1 MNLVD
6 KVRIAGRKT
15 ALAFT
20 LGSSLLLGGSGCQP
34 VATVVAGVLVADAI
48 RNNNPEVVYVSA
60 QPVVQPTPQPQTSY
74 IPRQNRFFAA
84 SAYKGDLNGSSGWEY
99 EEYSGVGNEFEIDM
113 PVFLGAEIY
122 NRTGATLEV
131 TSYKIEQDGK
141 KLWKSQKLN
150 VFGPYYTVKEAFD
163 KGLSE
168 GTYLRTYKIGDE
180 VIGSTFIEVKS
191 NLANK

>member
-1 MNLVD
+1 MDLVD
-6 KVRIAGRKT
+6 KVKSAGKKT

-20 LGSSLLLGGSGCQP
+20 LGSSLVLGGSGCQP
-34 VATVVAGVLVADAI
+34 VATVVAGALVADAI
-48 RNNNPEVVYVSA
+48 RNSNNNPEVVFVSA
-60 QPVVQPTPQPQTSY
+60 QPTPQPQTSY
-74 IPRQNRFFAA
+74 ISRQNRFFAA
-84 SAYKGDLNGSSGWEY
+84 STYKGNLNGSSGWEY
-99 EEYSGVGNEFEIDM
+99 EEYSGIGNEFEIDT

>member
-60 QPVVQPTPQPQTSY
+60 QPVVQPTPQPQTSN
-74 IPRQNRFFAA
+74 ISRQNRFFAA
-84 SAYKGDLNGSSGWEY
+84 STYKGDLNVNGAYEF
-99 EEYSGVGNEFEIDM
+99 EEYSDVGNEFE
-113 PVFLGAEIY
+113 PNKVVFFGAEIF
-122 NRTGATLEV
+122 NRMGADLE
-131 TSYKIEQDGK
+131 TNYYKIESDGK
-141 KLWKSQKLN
+141 KLFNSEKLN
-150 VFGPYYTVKEAFD
+150 IFGSGFSIKSVLTNAP
-163 KGLSE
+163 E

-180 VIGSTFIEVKS
+180 TIGSTFIVVKS
-191 NLANK
+191 NLAKK